1 MPYESRTLPVV
12 VIPPCYRYTNRPG
25 LPVFPGCQ
33 LPSGYSRALNIVVTT
48 LLCLVLDSNQSFC
61 FCSVLPLHQLSIYRE
76 KGVRSPVCLR
86 ASLVPIFYH
95 TIAVYSLPRETV
107 IQGPLDVGDCYLGI
121 IRIQTTSTGLSPAE
135 TITLPNPSSVFLL
148 YANYGFLYTVHQP
161 YLFLTYNSTSINWIY
176 LSGLVLSPLRTTSHI
191 VLEDIL
197 LSLHSHAID
206 NEHSALVLW
215 TYNLFDCR
223 QLLPPTSRLVASMS
237 GLANNCSI
245 TTLYARFALALWRTR
260 LPSTR

>member
-1 MPYESRTLPVV
+1 MDIVRHTPTPTLPRTQLNQYQ
-12 VIPPCYRYTNRPG
+12 YR
-25 LPVFPGCQ
+25 
-33 LPSGYSRALNIVVTT
+33 
-48 LLCLVLDSNQSFC
+48 LD
-61 FCSVLPLHQLSIYRE
+61 L
-76 KGVRSPVCLR
+76 
-86 ASLVPIFYH
+86 
-95 TIAVYSLPRETV
+95 
-107 IQGPLDVGDCYLGI
+107 
-121 IRIQTTSTGLSPAE
+121 
-135 TITLPNPSSVFLL
+135 
-148 YANYGFLYTVHQP
+148 
-161 YLFLTYNSTSINWIY
+161 

-206 NEHSALVLW
+206 NEHSALVPW

-237 GLANNCSI
+237 GLAFI

>member
-1 MPYESRTLPVV
+1 M
-12 VIPPCYRYTNRPG
+12 
-25 LPVFPGCQ
+25 
-33 LPSGYSRALNIVVTT
+33 
-48 LLCLVLDSNQSFC
+48 
-61 FCSVLPLHQLSIYRE
+61 
-76 KGVRSPVCLR
+76 
-86 ASLVPIFYH
+86 
-95 TIAVYSLPRETV
+95 
-107 IQGPLDVGDCYLGI
+107 QGPRLSGDCYPGI

-148 YANYGFLYTVHQP
+148 YANYGFLYTAHQP

-206 NEHSALVLW
+206 NEHSALVPW

-223 QLLPPTSRLVASMS
+223 QLLPPTSGLVASMS
-237 GLANNCSI
+237 GLAFISPLCIHASP
-245 TTLYARFALALWRTR
+245 LYFGGHDYRPHGSLATAATR
-260 LPSTR
+260 SSVLLFLHT

>member
-1 MPYESRTLPVV
+1 MLTTAIVRHTPTLP
-12 VIPPCYRYTNRPG
+12 
-25 LPVFPGCQ
+25 LPHTQ
-33 LPSGYSRALNIVVTT
+33 LNQYQ
-48 LLCLVLDSNQSFC
+48 LD
-61 FCSVLPLHQLSIYRE
+61 L
-76 KGVRSPVCLR
+76 
-86 ASLVPIFYH
+86 
-95 TIAVYSLPRETV
+95 
-107 IQGPLDVGDCYLGI
+107 
-121 IRIQTTSTGLSPAE
+121 
-135 TITLPNPSSVFLL
+135 
-148 YANYGFLYTVHQP
+148 
-161 YLFLTYNSTSINWIY
+161 
-176 LSGLVLSPLRTTSHI
+176 LSGLVLSPLRTTPHI